1 MGYVSYV
8 YLVYDVII
16 IIIMIIMIIMI
27 IIIII
32 YIYISEWAMYGISHY
47 YKVIVLWHCWMGDRM
62 GMPLCKD
69 PTPPLYG
76 PFSGTTWVSQCQKR
90 TSELYGARKINRGRH
105 TDQPAGRHSIWTNQ
119 CPPPPSSALTLLVG
133 QQEGIRPVKMGG
145 W

>member
-1 MGYVSYV
+1 
-8 YLVYDVII
+8 
-16 IIIMIIMIIMI
+16 
-27 IIIII
+27 
-32 YIYISEWAMYGISHY
+32 
-47 YKVIVLWHCWMGDRM
+47 MGDRM

-90 TSELYGARKINRGRH
+90 TSGLYGARKINRGRH

-133 QQEGIRPVKMGG
+133 QQEGIRPVKMGDG
-145 W
+145 KDPTQSPKKVPFWGTLSNTE